1 MGSPNPRRFTH
12 LARED
17 EVVQSIRGR
26 LGNEFE
32 LFGLRDDA
40 GVVQLPGGESL
51 VVSVDSVVEGVHFDL
66 SFCAPSDVG
75 WKALMQA
82 LSDLAAM
89 GASPVGALIALGLP
103 VPGERDPDRDRAGS
117 VDVDV
122 GFEDAEGGGGG
133 SALALG
139 LTDGVAEASAA
150 AGCPVVGGDVSSA
163 EQLVLAV
170 TVLGTVADGGA
181 PVSRSGA
188 RPGDVVLVT
197 GPCGGSAAGLRQ
209 LQAGAPR
216 ADARRAY
223 RRPVARLAEGD
234 LARRSGA
241 HAMIDVSDGLAL
253 DLHRLADASDVGF
266 SLDDVPVAAGAT
278 FEEALGGGEDYE
290 LLVAVGASDVEAL
303 ERSFDEAGLREP
315 IRLGHIVEDP
325 ELRTLGTTALERMGW
340 QHRIG

>member
-1 MGSPNPRRFTH
+1 VGSPNPRRFTH
-12 LARED
+12 PASED
-17 EVVQSIRGR
+17 EIVQSIRER

-32 LFGLRDDA
+32 LFGMRDDA
-40 GVVQLPGGESL
+40 GVVRLPGGESL
-51 VVSVDSVVEGVHFDL
+51 VVSVDSVVEGVHFDF

-103 VPGERDPDRDRAGS
+103 GDRVPGRS
-117 VDVDV
+117 VDV
-122 GFEDAEGGGGG
+122 GSGGAGGGDAGAGG
-133 SALALG
+133 GLALG

-150 AGCPVVGGDVSSA
+150 TGCPIVGGDVSSA
-163 EQLVLAV
+163 AQLVLAV
-170 TVLGTVADGGA
+170 TVLGAVADGGA

-197 GPCGGSAAGLRQ
+197 GPCGGSAAGLRE
-209 LQAGAPR
+209 LRAGAR
-216 ADARRAY
+216 AADARRAH

-234 LARRSGA
+234 VARRSGA
-241 HAMIDVSDGLAL
+241 RAMIDVSDGLAL
-253 DLHRLADASDVGF
+253 DLHRLADASGVGF
-266 SLDDVPVAAGAT
+266 SLEDVPVAAGAT

-290 LLVAVGASDVEAL
+290 LLVALAEPDVEAL
-303 ERSFDEAGLREP
+303 EGSFDEAGLREP
-315 IRLGHIVEDP
+315 IRLGRIVEDP
-325 ELRTLGTTALERMGW
+325 ELRVLGTSPLERLGW

>member
-1 MGSPNPRRFTH
+1 M
-12 LARED
+12 
-17 EVVQSIRGR
+17 VQSIRGR

-40 GVVQLPGGESL
+40 GVVRLPGGESL

-89 GASPVGALIALGLP
+89 GASPVGALIALG
-103 VPGERDPDRDRAGS
+103 VPGARGDLEERDDPN

-122 GFEDAEGGGGG
+122 GFEDEAGGARSGGGGE
-133 SALALG
+133 LALG
-139 LTDGVAEASAA
+139 VTDGVAEASAA
-150 AGCPVVGGDVSSA
+150 SGCPVVGGDLSA
-163 EQLVLAV
+163 AGQLVVAV
-170 TVLGTVADGGA
+170 TVLGTVAGGAA

-188 RPGDVVLVT
+188 LPGDLVLVT
-197 GPCGGSAAGLRQ
+197 GPCGGSAAGLREFR
-209 LQAGAPR
+209 AADPK

-234 LARRSGA
+234 VARRSGA
-241 HAMIDVSDGLAL
+241 NAMIDVSDGLAL
-253 DLHRLADASDVGF
+253 DLHRLADASGVGF
-266 SLDDVPVAAGAT
+266 SLEDVPVASGAT

-290 LLVAVGASDVEAL
+290 LLVAVAESDFEAL
-303 ERSFDEAGLREP
+303 EARFDESGLREP
-315 IRLGHIVEDP
+315 IRLGRVVDDP
-325 ELRTLGTTALERMGW
+325 ELRVLGTSPLERLGW